1 MGLVPE
7 SSVVMKLRLQNIHF
21 CYFQKWRVHDFVY
34 SLFFIEKKNG
44 KLEKKLNRNGIQSL
58 KLFL

>member
-1 MGLVPE
+1 M
-7 SSVVMKLRLQNIHF
+7 MKLRLQNIHF

-34 SLFFIEKKNG
+34 SLFFIEKKIL
-44 KLEKKLNRNGIQSL
+44 KIEKKLNRNGIQSL